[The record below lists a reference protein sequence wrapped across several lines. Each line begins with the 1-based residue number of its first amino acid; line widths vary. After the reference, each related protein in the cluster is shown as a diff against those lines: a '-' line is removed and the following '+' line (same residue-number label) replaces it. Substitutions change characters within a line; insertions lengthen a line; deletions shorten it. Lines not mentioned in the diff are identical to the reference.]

1 MQKYAVVIDA
11 EKCLCEVGIGD
22 ADAIFSRMFDE
33 DGNELIITVGDYYVS
48 LGMTLMDVEQGHDG
62 NWYLAGH
69 VPAPPAAKTIRTF
82 AKDAIWVATK
92 DLTLPDGVNAWQAFK
107 DFLTVAELKEGWD
120 QQAYLLEDNPFFE
133 MFYPQAVAVFGKE
146 LVDSVLAASVVES
159 KTVTLGD

>member
-1 MQKYAVVIDA
+1 MQKYAKVIDA

-33 DGNELIITVGDYYVS
+33 DGTELIITVGDYYAS
-48 LGMTLMDVEQGHDG
+48 LGMTLMDVEQGYDG

-69 VPAPPAAKTIRTF
+69 APAPPAVKTVRTF

-92 DLTLPDGVNAWQAFK
+92 DLTLSDGVSAWQAFK

-120 QQAYLLEDNPFFE
+120 QQAYLLEDNPFFGI
-133 MFYPQAVAVFGKE
+133 FYPQAVAVFGKE
-146 LVDSVLAASVVES
+146 LVDSVLAASVVDT
-159 KTVTLGD
+159 KTITIG

>member
-1 MQKYAVVIDA
+1 MQKYAKVIDA
-11 EKCLCEVGIGD
+11 AAGTVEVGIGD
-22 ADAIFSRMFDE
+22 PAAVFSRVVDE
-33 DGNELIITVGDYYVS
+33 NGKEMITTIGDYYES

-62 NWYLAGH
+62 SWYLVGH
-69 VPAPPAAKTIRTF
+69 APAPPAVKTIRTF

-159 KTVTLGD
+159 KTVTIE

>member
-1 MQKYAVVIDA
+1 MQKYAKVIDSG
-11 EKCLCEVGIGD
+11 KCLCEVGIGD
-22 ADAIFSRMFDE
+22 ADAIFSRVVDE
-33 DGNELIITVGDYYVS
+33 NGQETVSTVGDYYAS
-48 LGMTLMDVEQGHDG
+48 LGMTLMDVEQGYDG

-69 VPAPPAAKTIRTF
+69 VPAPPAVKTIRTF

-120 QQAYLLEDNPFFE
+120 QQAYLLEDNPFFGI
-133 MFYPQAVAVFGKE
+133 FYPQAVDVFGKE